1 MKNIARFI
9 STLAIAGVF
18 VLSGC
23 KEEQVL
29 YDTNQTSTTGPGGAQ
44 VAQGMGGAT
53 QAGTLKFERPPDR
66 ELLPL
71 EELKS
76 YTAAG
81 IEFVIPRPWEFRRSE
96 SPMRAAEITA
106 GDVSIVVFHFGVG
119 QGGTAEANLSRWM
132 GQVKLAPGWEPSLY
146 QQRSNGLVVSE
157 VIVRGDYT
165 PTAMGPGAPAPQ
177 PIPDAIL
184 HGIVAEGGP
193 QGSVFIRATGPTRAI
208 DAQRK
213 GLETMV
219 QLLRPVAE
227 G

>member
-1 MKNIARFI
+1 
-9 STLAIAGVF
+9 
-18 VLSGC
+18 LSGC
-23 KEEQVL
+23 KEEQVM
-29 YDTNQTSTTGPGGAQ
+29 YETDQASTSGPGGGDMA
-44 VAQGMGGAT
+44 AGMGGAM
-53 QAGTLKFERPPDR
+53 AGGALSFERPPER
-66 ELLPL
+66 EMLAL

-81 IEFVIPRPWEFRRSE
+81 IEFVIPRDWEFRRSE

-119 QGGTAEANLSRWM
+119 QGGSAEANISRWM
-132 GQVKLAPGWEPSLY
+132 GQVKLGAGWEPSLY

-165 PTAMGPGAPAPQ
+165 PTAMGPGAPAPA

-184 HGIVAEGGP
+184 HGVVAEGGP
-193 QGSVFIRATGPTRAI
+193 QGSVFIRATGSTRAV
-208 DAQRK
+208 DAERK

-219 QLLRPVAE
+219 QLLRPVAQE
-227 G
+227 